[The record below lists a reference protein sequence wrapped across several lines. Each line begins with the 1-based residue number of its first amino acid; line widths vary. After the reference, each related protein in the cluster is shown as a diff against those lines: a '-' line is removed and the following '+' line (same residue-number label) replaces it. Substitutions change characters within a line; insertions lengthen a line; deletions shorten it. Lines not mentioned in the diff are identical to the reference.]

1 MEIFKKGT
9 AFRAFFK
16 RPQKHGGH
24 LVLCYI
30 GLYTILQLQL
40 VCARHH
46 DLGKL
51 IGSNNN
57 NNNNNFNDN
66 ELNNLQPE
74 QQQQHQQ
81 SVNAQ
86 IIHNQHD
93 DEQPILKQPPI
104 LDQKITQQSPSEI
117 DGPNG
122 AVLSKDDGKYLWCF
136 SSHLFFTIIGRPS
149 VWTLFSFRKHPP
161 CLFLSSH
168 FECLV
173 AIKDDAALSLFNY
186 RHNLSMRWKFRQQ
199 IPQMKNL
206 KFRPWFVVL
215 LLLFR
220 CPNHPRLNKSIYV
233 N

>member
-9 AFRAFFK
+9 ARAFFK

-57 NNNNNFNDN
+57 NNNNNNFNEN

-74 QQQQHQQ
+74 QTQHQQ
-81 SVNAQ
+81 PQNVNAQ
-86 IIHNQHD
+86 ITHNQQD
-93 DEQPILKQPPI
+93 DQQPILKQTPI
-104 LDQKITQQSPSEI
+104 LGQKITQQSPSEV

-122 AVLSKDDGKYLWCF
+122 AVLSKDDGKYKLCEHFICHPHWPILLLE
-136 SSHLFFTIIGRPS
+136 HLFSYQSTHP
-149 VWTLFSFRKHPP
+149 FSLIFD
-161 CLFLSSH
+161 CS
-168 FECLV
+168 V
-173 AIKDDAALSLFNY
+173 AIRTMLLFNY
-186 RHNLSMRWKFRQQ
+186 KHNFCMRRQ
-199 IPQMKNL
+199 
-206 KFRPWFVVL
+206 
-215 LLLFR
+215 
-220 CPNHPRLNKSIYV
+220 
-233 N
+233 

>member
-24 LVLCYI
+24 LALCYI

-57 NNNNNFNDN
+57 NENNNNFNDN

-74 QQQQHQQ
+74 QQIHQQ
-81 SVNAQ
+81 QQNVNAQ
-86 IIHNQHD
+86 IIHNQQVD
-93 DEQPILKQPPI
+93 PQPILKQQPI
-104 LDQKITQQSPSEI
+104 LDQKITQQSPSEV

-122 AVLSKDDGKYLWCF
+122 AVLSKDDGKY
-136 SSHLFFTIIGRPS
+136 I
-149 VWTLFSFRKHPP
+149 
-161 CLFLSSH
+161 
-168 FECLV
+168 
-173 AIKDDAALSLFNY
+173 
-186 RHNLSMRWKFRQQ
+186 
-199 IPQMKNL
+199 
-206 KFRPWFVVL
+206 
-215 LLLFR
+215 
-220 CPNHPRLNKSIYV
+220 
-233 N
+233 

>member
-51 IGSNNN
+51 IGSSNNNNN

-74 QQQQHQQ
+74 QQQHQQ
-81 SVNAQ
+81 QSFNAQ
-86 IIHNQHD
+86 IIHSQQD
-93 DEQPILKQPPI
+93 GQQTQPILKQPPI
-104 LDQKITQQSPSEI
+104 LDQKITQQSPSEV

-122 AVLSKDDGKYLWCF
+122 AVLSKDDGKYIFFVVVHFHHHWPYSCLNF
-136 SSHLFFTIIGRPS
+136 LFFFIFLFQSTNHSQS
-149 VWTLFSFRKHPP
+149 VY
-161 CLFLSSH
+161 
-168 FECLV
+168 ECLV
-173 AIKDDAALSLFNY
+173 AITTKML
-186 RHNLSMRWKFRQQ
+186 
-199 IPQMKNL
+199 
-206 KFRPWFVVL
+206 
-215 LLLFR
+215 
-220 CPNHPRLNKSIYV
+220 
-233 N
+233 

>member
-1 MEIFKKGT
+1 MFRFSLIYFISFIYVSPFLSLLHFRFLQAMEIFKKGT

-57 NNNNNFNDN
+57 NENNNFNDN

-74 QQQQHQQ
+74 QQIHQQ
-81 SVNAQ
+81 QQNVNAQ
-86 IIHNQHD
+86 IIHNQQINT
-93 DEQPILKQPPI
+93 QPILKQQPI
-104 LDQKITQQSPSEI
+104 LDQKITQQSPSEV

-122 AVLSKDDGKYLWCF
+122 AVLSKDDGKYTLCKTF
-136 SSHLFFTIIGRPS
+136 CSFCSSSHWP
-149 VWTLFSFRKHPP
+149 
-161 CLFLSSH
+161 
-168 FECLV
+168 
-173 AIKDDAALSLFNY
+173 LSLFTILNNLFLCSKCT
-186 RHNLSMRWKFRQQ
+186 HNTTHLTFSL
-199 IPQMKNL
+199 I
-206 KFRPWFVVL
+206 
-215 LLLFR
+215 
-220 CPNHPRLNKSIYV
+220 LNV
-233 N
+233 

>member
-1 MEIFKKGT
+1 MEILKKGF

-16 RPQKHGGH
+16 RPQANGGR

-57 NNNNNFNDN
+57 NFNDN
-66 ELNNLQPE
+66 ELNNLKPE
-74 QQQQHQQ
+74 SHQQ

-86 IIHNQHD
+86 IIHNQQ
-93 DEQPILKQPPI
+93 DEQPVLKQQPI

-122 AVLSKDDGKYLWCF
+122 AVLSKDDGKYYFVQSLV
-136 SSHLFFTIIGRPS
+136 SLFTIIGHPY
-149 VWTLFSFRKHPP
+149 VWLSFRSKAPHF
-161 CLFLSSH
+161 CL
-168 FECLV
+168 
-173 AIKDDAALSLFNY
+173 I
-186 RHNLSMRWKFRQQ
+186 
-199 IPQMKNL
+199 
-206 KFRPWFVVL
+206 
-215 LLLFR
+215 
-220 CPNHPRLNKSIYV
+220 LNV
-233 N
+233 

>member
-57 NNNNNFNDN
+57 NNNNFNDN

-74 QQQQHQQ
+74 QQHQQ
-81 SVNAQ
+81 PQNVNAQ
-86 IIHNQHD
+86 AIHSQQGD
-93 DEQPILKQPPI
+93 QLSLPKQTPILG
-104 LDQKITQQSPSEI
+104 QKITQQSPS
-117 DGPNG
+117 DVDVNG
-122 AVLSKDDGKYLWCF
+122 AVLSKDDGKYTFVELSF
-136 SSHLFFTIIGRPS
+136 IILIGQAPPPSLFELLIFVLPLSKHQTPNPQPLPQI
-149 VWTLFSFRKHPP
+149 KHP
-161 CLFLSSH
+161 H
-168 FECLV
+168 F
-173 AIKDDAALSLFNY
+173 SL
-186 RHNLSMRWKFRQQ
+186 
-199 IPQMKNL
+199 I
-206 KFRPWFVVL
+206 
-215 LLLFR
+215 
-220 CPNHPRLNKSIYV
+220 LNV
-233 N
+233 

>member
-57 NNNNNFNDN
+57 NNENNNKFNDN
-66 ELNNLQPE
+66 ELNNLQSE
-74 QQQQHQQ
+74 QQIHQQQQN
-81 SVNAQ
+81 VNAQ
-86 IIHNQHD
+86 IIHNQQID
-93 DEQPILKQPPI
+93 PQPILKQQPI
-104 LDQKITQQSPSEI
+104 LDQKITQQSPSDV

-122 AVLSKDDGKYLWCF
+122 AVLSKDDGKYFLVFSESSPPLSPSYIGCF
-136 SSHLFFTIIGRPS
+136 SVSQFGFSLFKRSKDAPHTHQHHLHVS
-149 VWTLFSFRKHPP
+149 LD
-161 CLFLSSH
+161 
-168 FECLV
+168 ECLV
-173 AIKDDAALSLFNY
+173 LIRTMLFD
-186 RHNLSMRWKFRQQ
+186 NL
-199 IPQMKNL
+199 L
-206 KFRPWFVVL
+206 
-215 LLLFR
+215 
-220 CPNHPRLNKSIYV
+220 
-233 N
+233 

>member
-1 MEIFKKGT
+1 MFHRSLIYFHLFFPSYRFLQNMEIFKKGT

-57 NNNNNFNDN
+57 NFNDN
-66 ELNNLQPE
+66 ELNNLQADQQPP

-81 SVNAQ
+81 PLNVNAQ
-86 IIHNQHD
+86 VIHTQQ
-93 DEQPILKQPPI
+93 DEQSPLLKQTPILG
-104 LDQKITQQSPSEI
+104 QKITQQSPSDV

-122 AVLSKDDGKYLWCF
+122 AVLAKDDGKYKLSNGLQTAHMFTPHWPPLPQNSIYF
-136 SSHLFFTIIGRPS
+136 SFHCQRNTKKKHSNQSHL
-149 VWTLFSFRKHPP
+149 V
-161 CLFLSSH
+161 
-168 FECLV
+168 E
-173 AIKDDAALSLFNY
+173 N
-186 RHNLSMRWKFRQQ
+186 
-199 IPQMKNL
+199 
-206 KFRPWFVVL
+206 
-215 LLLFR
+215 
-220 CPNHPRLNKSIYV
+220 
-233 N
+233 

>member
-1 MEIFKKGT
+1 MEIFKKGF

-46 DLGKL
+46 ELGKL

-57 NNNNNFNDN
+57 NININKNFNDN

-74 QQQQHQQ
+74 AHQQ

-86 IIHNQHD
+86 ITHNQQ
-93 DEQPILKQPPI
+93 DEQPVLKQQPI

-117 DGPNG
+117 DGLNG
-122 AVLSKDDGKYLWCF
+122 AVLSKDDGKYF
-136 SSHLFFTIIGRPS
+136 VES
-149 VWTLFSFRKHPP
+149 LFSR
-161 CLFLSSH
+161 S
-168 FECLV
+168 
-173 AIKDDAALSLFNY
+173 
-186 RHNLSMRWKFRQQ
+186 
-199 IPQMKNL
+199 
-206 KFRPWFVVL
+206 
-215 LLLFR
+215 
-220 CPNHPRLNKSIYV
+220 
-233 N
+233 